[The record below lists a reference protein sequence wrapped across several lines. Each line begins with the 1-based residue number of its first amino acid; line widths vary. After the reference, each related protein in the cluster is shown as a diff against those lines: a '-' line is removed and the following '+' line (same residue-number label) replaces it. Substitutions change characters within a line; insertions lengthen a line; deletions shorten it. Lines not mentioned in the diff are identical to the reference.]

1 MQLQTFLGDCHKST
15 IYTRIGMYETLTT
28 VSDTMLRQ
36 CCKELCSSDPDT
48 CGALPGLCFKLDAY
62 VLAAV
67 KYWRKLEEK
76 RGD

>member
-1 MQLQTFLGDCHKST
+1 MELQTFLGDGDKSML
-15 IYTRIGMYETLTT
+15 YTRLGKYETLTA
-28 VSDTMLRQ
+28 VSDAMLRQ

-76 RGD
+76 RS